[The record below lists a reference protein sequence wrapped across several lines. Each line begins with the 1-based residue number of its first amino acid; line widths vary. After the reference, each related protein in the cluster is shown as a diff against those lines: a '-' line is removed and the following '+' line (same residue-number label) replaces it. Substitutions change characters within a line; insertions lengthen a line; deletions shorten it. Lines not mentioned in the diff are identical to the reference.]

1 MTNIVAELG
10 FLTRAAGEV
19 QHGEAHMVPE
29 LRVPGTEAL
38 RLSVLATW
46 ADILTGF
53 CAMRPMSPRVPL
65 TLDLELLL
73 HRQATS
79 GRDVVGVSKLVK
91 AGRQV
96 ILADVRFHEDGDDE
110 PFAVGWGTFMPS
122 PGVEDVFPD
131 GFVPELVDRHRLDEP
146 LRERVRAQLVEP
158 GVVEM
163 PRHEDGLNAIA
174 AIQGGI
180 LTVAAEDAALSLAE
194 PGRTLSSMSVR
205 YLRPF
210 LVGPAR
216 AEAERIGDVV
226 LVRLTDVG
234 QGKLGAAVTARL
246 SPT

>member
-1 MTNIVAELG
+1 
-10 FLTRAAGEV
+10 
-19 QHGEAHMVPE
+19 
-29 LRVPGTEAL
+29 
-38 RLSVLATW
+38 
-46 ADILTGF
+46 
-53 CAMRPMSPRVPL
+53 
-65 TLDLELLL
+65 
-73 HRQATS
+73 
-79 GRDVVGVSKLVK
+79 
-91 AGRQV
+91 V

-146 LRERVRAQLVEP
+146 LRERVRARLVEP

-226 LVRLTDVG
+226 LIRITDVG
-234 QGKLGAAVTARL
+234 QGKLGAVVTARL
-246 SPT
+246 SP

>member
-1 MTNIVAELG
+1 MKNIVAELG
-10 FLTRAAGEV
+10 FLTRDAGEV

-53 CAMRPMSPRVPL
+53 AAMQPMAPRIPL

-79 GRDVVGVSKLVK
+79 GRDIVGTSDLVK

-96 ILADVRFHEDGDDE
+96 FLADVRFFERGDDE

-122 PGVEDVFPD
+122 PGAEDVFPD
-131 GFVPELVDRHRLDEP
+131 GFVPELVDRYVLPEP
-146 LRERVRAQLVEP
+146 LAERLGATVVED
-158 GVVEM
+158 GVVEL
-163 PRHEDGLNAIA
+163 PRTPDGLNAIG
-174 AIQGGI
+174 AIQGGL
-180 LTVAAEDAALSLAE
+180 LTVAVEDAALSLAE
-194 PGRTLSSMSVR
+194 PGATLSSMSVR

-226 LVRLTDVG
+226 LVRITDVG
-234 QGKLGAAVTARL
+234 QGKLGAVVTARL
-246 SPT
+246 SPA